1 MNTAWA
7 KKTNVRI
14 FTTAQHS
21 LRCRFFY
28 ADTTLTTKDIFF
40 FPILYSVMQLLIRN
54 NIVKK
59 KVQKNTAPLSGTLL
73 ALRIPD
79 SATIMS
85 RKSLIMSRRLDI
97 IRDIF
102 QFCQHDTALENSENS
117 VLAVIMSSLGDMIII
132 ILALV
137 HLINTGQF

>member
-1 MNTAWA
+1 MSQFLLQHRTHYDV
-7 KKTNVRI
+7 TN

-59 KVQKNTAPLSGTLL
+59 KVQKNTAPLLWHSTQQQHQKK
-73 ALRIPD
+73 
-79 SATIMS
+79 MNEFN
-85 RKSLIMSRRLDI
+85 
-97 IRDIF
+97 IF
-102 QFCQHDTALENSENS
+102 TR
-117 VLAVIMSSLGDMIII
+117 
-132 ILALV
+132 
-137 HLINTGQF
+137 